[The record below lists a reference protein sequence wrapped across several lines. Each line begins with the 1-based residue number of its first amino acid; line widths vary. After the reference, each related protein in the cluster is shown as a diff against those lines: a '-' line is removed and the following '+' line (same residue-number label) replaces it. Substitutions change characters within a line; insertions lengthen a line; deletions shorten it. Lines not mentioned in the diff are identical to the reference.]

1 MADEK
6 APTEKA
12 SVRKVVSAETGPAA
26 PEPLVYLYLNQPNT
40 RFELGNI
47 GLPDLVQEGTAYK
60 PADADIVRMM
70 CLKYGIRYRETP

>member
-12 SVRKVVSAETGPAA
+12 PVRKAATPEVESAPAA
-26 PEPLVYLYLNQPNT
+26 LVYLYLNQPNT

-47 GLPDLVQEGTAYK
+47 GLPDLVQGGTAYK
-60 PADADIVRMM
+60 PADADVVRMM